1 MPNFC
6 SRPAYGLIA
15 ILLTVLPALAQAQA
29 MPESVPQPSAPDL
42 DPETPM
48 APMPD
53 IGVAWPTLERDATEA
68 ETEKSSI
75 VADAE
80 QRYTVRIEG
89 IAEKDLIEIEQRFDE
104 LSALKAGE
112 SKPVNV
118 AQLNRRASEDGDL
131 LNSLLRSRGFY
142 DADIETRVEQE
153 IPGRLIVRLI
163 AEVGPLYRFGDVDVK
178 GLASLGDKAKEA
190 RDIFAVETKDAVDAV
205 DVMTGKAELETELR
219 RKGHP
224 FATVSEPEIVVDHD
238 TRSATLSMKV
248 DPGSER
254 RYGSFIVKGSKP
266 PFGAKHVATIA
277 RFKPGQLY
285 DEVDLE
291 DLRRAL
297 IATSLVSVA
306 EVKPVEG
313 KDSGTADIAVTLE
326 PAPYHTIAASA
337 GYDTGEGVRAEL
349 SWTHRNFIEPEGA
362 LTLHGIAGTREQLGG
377 AALRM
382 SNFKR
387 RDQVLNARIAVRHVN
402 LSAYDARTFE
412 VAAGIERQSNII
424 WQKKWTWSAG
434 FELLT
439 SDERDAALS
448 TRATYFIGAVPL
460 MLQYDG
466 SDNLLDPTR
475 GFRLSGRLS
484 PELSLQ
490 AGTFGYAKAQIDA
503 SAYLPAGK
511 SVTLAGRIRVG
522 TIAGAPRS
530 RVAPSRRF
538 YAGGGGSVRGYA
550 YQLIGPRDA
559 NNDPIGGKSLAEFAL
574 EARVRTPLLDHSISF
589 VPFIDGG
596 AVSDTKIADF
606 KQFRFGAGL
615 GVRYHS
621 SFGPIRVDVGTPLN
635 PQKGDPRV
643 TVYVSLGQAF

>member
-1 MPNFC
+1 MV
-6 SRPAYGLIA
+6 RPRFRSALA
-15 ILLTVLPALAQAQA
+15 NAALALALPAAAEAQETPAVVI
-29 MPESVPQPSAPDL
+29 PPTL
-42 DPETPM
+42 DPETPL

-53 IGVAWPTLERDATEA
+53 IGVAWPTLEPDASEPV
-68 ETEKSSI
+68 KSSI

-118 AQLNRRASEDGDL
+118 AQLNRRANEDADL

-153 IPGRLIVRLI
+153 VPGSLIVRLI
-163 AEVGPLYRFGDVDVK
+163 AEPGPLYHFDDVK
-178 GLASLGDKAKEA
+178 VTGLAALGDKANDA
-190 RDIFAVETKDAVDAV
+190 RDIFAVESKDAVDTV
-205 DVMTGKAELETELR
+205 DVLTGKAELETELR

-224 FATVSEPEIVVDHD
+224 FATVSEPEVVVDHD
-238 TRSATLSMKV
+238 TRSATLTMDV
-248 DPGSER
+248 NPGTER
-254 RYGSFIVKGSKP
+254 RYGKFIVKGKKP

-285 DEVDLE
+285 DEANLE

-297 IATSLVSVA
+297 IATGLVSVA
-306 EVKPVEG
+306 DVKPVEG
-313 KDSGTADIAVTLE
+313 AATDTADVAVTLE

-349 SWTHRNFIEPEGA
+349 SWTHRNFIKPEGA
-362 LTLHGIAGTREQLGG
+362 LTLHGIAGTREQLAG

-382 SNFKR
+382 SNFRR
-387 RDQVLNARIAVRHVN
+387 RDQILNARIAVQHAN

-412 VAAGIERQSNII
+412 VAAGIERPSNII

-439 SDERDAALS
+439 SDERDTTLG
-448 TRATYFIGAVPL
+448 TRATYFIGALPL

-466 SDNLLDPTR
+466 SDSLLDPTK
-475 GFRLSGRLS
+475 GFRLSGRIA
-484 PELSLQ
+484 PELSFQ
-490 AGTFGYAKAQIDA
+490 GGTFGYTKAQIDA

-511 SVTLAGRIRVG
+511 TITLAGRVRVG
-522 TIAGAPRS
+522 TIAGAGIS
-530 RVAPSRRF
+530 NLAPSRRF

-550 YQLIGPRDA
+550 YQLLGPRDLQ
-559 NNDPIGGKSLAEFAL
+559 NNPIGGKSLAEFSL

-589 VPFIDGG
+589 VPFLDGG

-606 KQFRFGAGL
+606 KQFRFGAGVGL
-615 GVRYHS
+615 RYHS